1 MMLPLLFSASG
12 EGGLPGPFSPT
23 FGLAIWTWI
32 VFGLVLFVLSKK
44 VFPGL
49 LAWNV
54 EREQTIAAQLAEA
67 ERLQGEATKALEEQR
82 SILAAVRGE
91 AQAILAEARTGAE
104 RERATAMEKTRAEQE
119 ELLARA
125 RREIEAEKDRAVAD
139 VRREAVELAIAAAG
153 KVIGTKLDASA
164 DRKIVEEYLA
174 QIGTKA

>member
-12 EGGLPGPFSPT
+12 EGGLPGPFQVNP
-23 FGLAIWTWI
+23 GLSIWTWL
-32 VFGLVLFVLSKK
+32 VFGLVLFVLSKF

-67 ERLQGEATKALEEQR
+67 QRLQAEATATLEEQR
-82 SILAAVRGE
+82 SILAAARGE

-104 RERATAMEKTRAEQE
+104 RERATAMEKTRAEQD